1 LPPLREVYRSK
12 PTHPH
17 KRATLQVDCVYPV
30 AHIDLHG
37 LQKVLAITQIGTNSK
52 GENFIIRSTEIN
64 KPSKGG
70 YNHLYSSYANP
81 NKYGDKGKLEV
92 LHHVDKDISVE
103 KYTQEKSFMGHLAD
117 LFDGEVNGGIQFSLS
132 FGQGKEKRSSQSA
145 EIGSSLD
152 ELISAFGV
160 TSTAT
165 SMPISNNEDVAR
177 FIFSAFQNTIDVFSA
192 MKQDKSNN
200 KTTKEPADSVCN
212 TCNRSPHGLPYRTI
226 DSEGN
231 PIDTINP
238 SEEKRNQ

>member
-1 LPPLREVYRSK
+1 M
-12 PTHPH
+12 
-17 KRATLQVDCVYPV
+17 